1 MSKYIS
7 VFYHFSALRLHK
19 LLKSFLFERQRP
31 VYPALLTHW
40 GRVMH
45 ICVGKLIIIAPGRC
59 QAIILTNDGIL
70 LIGLVGTNFNE
81 ILIEIHTFSFKKM
94 HLKMSSA
101 KWRPFCLGPNVSI
114 VWLITWFTT
123 RNQDTRSCNSSI
135 FVLFCFVLLFR
146 MNSAK
151 GDNQFYV
158 FRNKFNVVLK
168 QFHMH
173 YFIFICE

>member
-81 ILIEIHTFSFKKM
+81 ILIEIHTFSVKKM

-101 KWRPFCLGPNVSI
+101 KWRPFCLGRNVLI
-114 VWLITWFTT
+114 VWLLITWFTT

-135 FVLFCFVLLFR
+135 FVLFCFVLFCFVLLFR
-146 MNSAK
+146 MISAK
-151 GDNQFYV
+151 VKNQFYV
-158 FRNKFNVVLK
+158 FRNNLNVV
-168 QFHMH
+168 FH
-173 YFIFICE
+173 